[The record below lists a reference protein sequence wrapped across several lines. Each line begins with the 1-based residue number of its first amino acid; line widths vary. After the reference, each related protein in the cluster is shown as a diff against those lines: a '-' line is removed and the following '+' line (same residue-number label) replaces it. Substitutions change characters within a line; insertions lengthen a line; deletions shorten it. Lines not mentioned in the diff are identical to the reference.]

1 MRGMSIDNIDKE
13 AALLGLSL
21 RFRYGERMHTIIVL
35 KANCFMTTSLFSSAT
50 ELIVTLVDLL
60 IACPSIHLTSVTL
73 TVRLTGSWH
82 FMLSLKFTYVCS
94 KVASCHFPL
103 PSFGRPLFRPSKR
116 MQALHNSWLEMYP
129 QWKHVPC
136 TGNLTSLLTSRLS
149 PEWMMS
155 MIALGRIDSQVFQK
169 CFCIV
174 PVCIWRVHAL
184 SREVVQL
191 FEIGILDNLFLV
203 GVLEGF
209 WPGNGALCSCGGSSA
224 PSQSCYVTPQNI
236 H

>member
-1 MRGMSIDNIDKE
+1 
-13 AALLGLSL
+13 
-21 RFRYGERMHTIIVL
+21 MHTIIVL

-136 TGNLTSLLTSRLS
+136 TGNLLSLFGARKVSYLNFISHYNYTLFHCSFPLHCTPLLLPTPS
-149 PEWMMS
+149 EKQ
-155 MIALGRIDSQVFQK
+155 LGDFWKEVKKVS
-169 CFCIV
+169 CA
-174 PVCIWRVHAL
+174 RV
-184 SREVVQL
+184 
-191 FEIGILDNLFLV
+191 
-203 GVLEGF
+203 
-209 WPGNGALCSCGGSSA
+209 SA
-224 PSQSCYVTPQNI
+224 PAPTMTVE
-236 H
+236 